1 VYTIEE
7 RERLRETLV
16 VTARADQRLSGAA
29 ITGSAALSADDRWS
43 DLDLAFGVADP
54 ARLRDVLTDWTNV
67 MYRDHGALHHVDVS
81 FGAAIYRVFLLGSTL
96 QVDLAFFP
104 AAEFGATHPTFRL
117 LFGTA
122 VERAHVP
129 PPTAAL
135 LIGWGWLYALHAR
148 SCIQRGR
155 LWQGEYMVSGVRD
168 HTLALAAIRHGL
180 PADQGRGMDRLPR
193 DVTAPLEEALVRALN
208 AAELRRAFGAATDG
222 LLAEIQHADPELA
235 ERLRAPFL
243 ELYDPAASA

>member
-7 RERLRETLV
+7 RERLREMLV
-16 VTARADQRLSGAA
+16 VTARADQRISGAA
-29 ITGSAALSADDRWS
+29 TTGSAALGEDDRWS
-43 DLDLAFGVADP
+43 DIDLAFGIADP
-54 ARLRDVLTDWTNV
+54 ARLRDVLTDWTDL
-67 MYRDHGALHHVDVS
+67 MYRDHGSLHHVDVS
-81 FGAAIYRVFLLGSTL
+81 FGSAIYRVFLLENTL

-122 VERAHVP
+122 VERAHVS

-135 LIGWGWLYALHAR
+135 LIGLGWLYALHAR

-180 PADQGRGMDRLPR
+180 PADQGRGLDRLPR
-193 DVTAPLEEALVRALN
+193 DVTAPLEAALVRALDF
-208 AAELRRAFGAATDG
+208 AELRRAFGAATDG
-222 LLAEIQHADPELA
+222 LLAEIQHLDPELA
-235 ERLRAPFL
+235 ERLKAPLL
-243 ELYDPAASA
+243 ELNDPGASG